1 MNPSHQAYYLFYLGC
16 AQFFERQFEEAA
28 INLESY
34 HKQNPY
40 GFRMWFLSATYAHLG
55 RQKEAADALKKSIKG
70 REYID
75 YNVDKVVRY
84 MNCPCKIQKD
94 IKLLAEGLRKAGLP
108 AK

>member
-1 MNPSHQAYYLFYLGC
+1 MAKGFAILG
-16 AQFFERQFEEAA
+16 AGM
-28 INLESY
+28 ISSL
-34 HKQNPY
+34 H
-40 GFRMWFLSATYAHLG
+40 
-55 RQKEAADALKKSIKG
+55 ADALKKSIKG